1 MKTIILK
8 HKFLFLFII
17 LGLSF
22 SYTSCKSDDDE
33 ISCETFLECQDG
45 TQWKMDVGEGD
56 YHYYIFNNSL
66 NEPLNP
72 YFYDD
77 SENCYVSYS
86 ISNYDF
92 QIIENSKNTF
102 KLKKIYGGDSY
113 DVSTFTL
120 SNGLLSLKFEN
131 VSGGGT
137 DITNYTL
144 TQSSINFGSVT
155 ICD

>member
-1 MKTIILK
+1 MKIIILK
-8 HKFLFLFII
+8 RRFFYLFII
-17 LGLSF
+17 LGIIIF
-22 SYTSCKSDDDE
+22 YTSCKE
-33 ISCETFLECQDG
+33 EEAEPSCETFLECNDG
-45 TQWKMDVGEGD
+45 TQWKMDVGDGD

-102 KLKKIYGGDSY
+102 ILKKIYGGDSH

-120 SNGLLSLKFEN
+120 SNGTLSLNFESVN
-131 VSGGGT
+131 GGDT
-137 DITNYTL
+137 EITNYTL